1 MADHPSEEEQLRL
14 IQKVEEIN
22 DPKLIDRV
30 EKEPLKSG
38 DLVHLRRYIYEPGA
52 RNPERSH
59 MTRQKAIIM
68 NIDEDKQL
76 GLFKYYKVFNFVT
89 EREEYIWG
97 GSLEVISIG

>member
-1 MADHPSEEEQLRL
+1 MADYPSEKEQLRL
-14 IQKVEEIN
+14 LQKVEEIN

-30 EKEPLKSG
+30 NKEPLKTG

-52 RNPERSH
+52 RNPKRSH
-59 MTRQKAIIM
+59 LSRQKAIIM
-68 NIDEDKQL
+68 TIDEDKQL

-89 EREEYIWG
+89 EKEEYVWG